1 MGFCPCAR
9 QAMGSLHISGPAT
22 GPSGSRAGAVGE
34 ERDVE
39 LATALSQVDALT
51 AELASVRAAL
61 AAVTVER

>member
-1 MGFCPCAR
+1 M
-9 QAMGSLHISGPAT
+9 
-22 GPSGSRAGAVGE
+22 
-34 ERDVE
+34 E